1 MQSAGQ
7 ETFYED
13 AGLAGETAYPA
24 RPSGAAAAVK
34 NRLWMAIV
42 SCFLFLPLGAFAV
55 AQSVKV
61 NSRLIEGDVA
71 GAVKASTMVKR
82 LFIIS
87 IALCV
92 FFFILEVIALAHASQ
107 TTYYTYT

>member
-1 MQSAGQ
+1 MQSTEQ
-7 ETFYED
+7 QTFYED
-13 AGLAGETAYPA
+13 AGLGGDAGYPA
-24 RPSGAAAAVK
+24 SPSGPAAAVK
-34 NRLWMAIV
+34 TRLWMAIT

-61 NSRLIEGDVA
+61 SSRLVEGDVA
-71 GAVKASTMVKR
+71 GAVKASSMVKR

-87 IALCV
+87 IVLCLL
-92 FFFILEVIALAHASQ
+92 FFILELIALSSASH